1 MNTSV
6 RWGIIGAGDVCER
19 KSGPPLYQVP
29 RSQLRMVFRRDSS
42 AALSFVERHGH
53 GQVTASYERM
63 LEDSEIDAVY
73 VATPHHLHAEHTIA
87 ALEAG
92 KHVLVEKPMA
102 LSTTECDAMV
112 SAAAQA
118 KRSLAVAYYRRGYPS
133 VSLAKRTIADGVLGT
148 PVRMA
153 INGEFPTSHR
163 IDLVHHL
170 LGPIETVERESV
182 RPNTGYR
189 FEQMV
194 PRITAHTSSG
204 TVVTMMEQWT
214 ETGMPEAFIIV
225 GTSATLF
232 VYDLKRGVA
241 AIRAVQKAPEQATT
255 SPPSHAPEILHLGT
269 LPWTHWGLV
278 ENFVAHL
285 LDGVPLMCDGTAG
298 RASTAVLESI
308 DTAGRTAGTS
318 VAVEY

>member
-6 RWGIIGAGDVCER
+6 RWGMIGAGDVCER

-29 RSQLRMVFRRDSS
+29 RSQLRAVFRRNSS
-42 AALSFVERHGH
+42 AAQSFVDRHGH
-53 GQVTASYERM
+53 GQVATSYERM
-63 LEDSEIDAVY
+63 LEDPEIDAVY
-73 VATPHHLHAEHTIA
+73 VATPHHLHAEHAIA

-133 VSLAKRTIADGVLGT
+133 VALARRTIADGVLGT

-182 RPNTGYR
+182 QPNTGYR
-189 FEQMV
+189 FEQMA
-194 PRITAHTSSG
+194 PRITDHTSSG
-204 TVVTMMEQWT
+204 TIVTMMEQWT
-214 ETGMPEAFIIV
+214 ETGMPEAFTV
-225 GTSATLF
+225 EGTAATLF

-241 AIRAVQKAPEQATT
+241 SIRPVQKAPEQATT
-255 SPPSHAPEILHLGT
+255 SHPSNAPEILYPGT

-285 LDGVPLMCDGTAG
+285 LDGAPLMCDGTAG
-298 RASTAVLESI
+298 RASTIVLESI
-308 DTAGRTAGTS
+308 DSTGRNVSRTP
-318 VAVEY
+318 